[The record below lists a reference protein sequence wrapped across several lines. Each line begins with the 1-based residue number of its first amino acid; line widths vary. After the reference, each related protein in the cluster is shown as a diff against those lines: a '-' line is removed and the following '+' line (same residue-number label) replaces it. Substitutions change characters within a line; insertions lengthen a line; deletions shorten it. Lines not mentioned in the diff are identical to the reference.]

1 MVKLPEN
8 LLNIARNHYTMVR
21 EIGNALRYYQLG
33 IQNNSPSGME
43 ERINHI
49 LIFEIVSVLICL

>member
-21 EIGNALRYYQLG
+21 EIGNAHYKIGEGKVYALNKLYL
-33 IQNNSPSGME
+33 S
-43 ERINHI
+43 
-49 LIFEIVSVLICL
+49 